1 MKKLVGSF
9 NNDKYILVGKHQ
21 SEQLTMKHFQFYSD
35 LLKTEIENKNI
46 SEDNRDLLKMDF
58 PLECYFDIYKN
69 GEKQNSSGW
78 YTIRVTADNII
89 VRSHNGITFPLYF
102 IDTKFRILINS
113 SVVTVFDGEE
123 MHNLTEDFLQEINF
137 EERFYTFCKRVS
149 AERGKAL
156 DVQHVELLDASFVD
170 E

>member
-1 MKKLVGSF
+1 MKKLVGYA
-9 NNDKYILVGKHQ
+9 NGDNYTLVGKHQ

-35 LLKTEIENKNI
+35 LLKTEIENKGI

-69 GEKQNSSGW
+69 GQKQDSSGW

-89 VRSHNGITFPLYF
+89 VRTQNNITFVLVF
-102 IDTKFRILINS
+102 IDTKFRILIDS
-113 SVVTVFDGEE
+113 SVVTVFDSEE
-123 MHNLTEDFLQEINF
+123 MHDLTLDFLHEIDFN
-137 EERFYTFCKRVS
+137 EKFYDFCKKIA
-149 AERGKAL
+149 AERGVAL
-156 DVQHVELLDASFVD
+156 DVQRVELFDASFVN

>member
-1 MKKLVGSF
+1 MKKLVGYA
-9 NNDKYILVGKHQ
+9 NGDNYTLVGKHQ

-35 LLKTEIENKNI
+35 LLKTEIENKGI

-69 GEKQNSSGW
+69 GQKQDSSGW

-89 VRSHNGITFPLYF
+89 VRTQNNITFVLVF
-102 IDTKFRILINS
+102 IDTKFRILIDS
-113 SVVTVFDGEE
+113 SVVTVFDSEE
-123 MHNLTEDFLQEINF
+123 MHDLTLDFLHEIDFN
-137 EERFYTFCKRVS
+137 EKFYDFCKKIA
-149 AERGKAL
+149 AERGAAL
-156 DVQHVELLDASFVD
+156 DVQHVELLDASFVN